1 MLGGSTLI
9 FYRQWYNLE
18 KSSIREAKL
27 PEGGA
32 NMNGLLGVGGLIGG
46 IITLI
51 IGIIILVWPRIIAYV
66 IGIWLIIV
74 GILAI
79 IAALQ

>member
-1 MLGGSTLI
+1 MGGVLT
-9 FYRQWYNLE
+9 
-18 KSSIREAKL
+18 
-27 PEGGA
+27 
-32 NMNGLLGVGGLIGG
+32 VGGLVGG

-51 IGIIILVWPRIIAYV
+51 IGIIILVWPRFLAYI

-79 IAALQ
+79 VDAF

>member
-1 MLGGSTLI
+1 MGG
-9 FYRQWYNLE
+9 F
-18 KSSIREAKL
+18 
-27 PEGGA
+27 
-32 NMNGLLGVGGLIGG
+32 LGVGGLIGG

-51 IGIIILVWPRIIAYV
+51 VGIIILAWPRIIAYV

-79 IAALQ
+79 VAAFR